1 MFARCSSF
9 LEVTTSRCLIF
20 RILIASHCDVW
31 TWTPNQIIPRRRKQ
45 EHSAEWSPSSVSW
58 TTTQEQTHFA
68 PTVSYD
74 VNLSSHSATS
84 LTSQYPTWLH
94 GQSTKWRCKWFIGT
108 GSPGAT
114 HRRSAF
120 AQWAPRPLRPVSV
133 AGCTGPGFWSRLSWR
148 ITAGIAG
155 AVGLVLKFPGSRTIW
170 LKKKK
175 SEKNIVLFVQLA
187 CLKNYPC
194 GSGAQMSGSSHPK
207 HFGSVS
213 APPAVHALRSPKS
226 NSNKWLRSHAGVCFG
241 EIVLSDQIRR
251 ALMLTASHSLET
263 KISSSRFVF
272 TPPVPSVPTYVT
284 AEASRGRLVVRWRP
298 PASPGGIVTSYSV
311 ECRCSRRNAFGL
323 VTQTRRT
330 SGT

>member
-1 MFARCSSF
+1 VAVQVIYRNRVAGRDASSF
-9 LEVTTSRCLIF
+9 SLR
-20 RILIASHCDVW
+20 
-31 TWTPNQIIPRRRKQ
+31 
-45 EHSAEWSPSSVSW
+45 SVSAK
-58 TTTQEQTHFA
+58 TAATGECCRMYRSGVLV
-68 PTVSYD
+68 PTVLKNNCRYS
-74 VNLSSHSATS
+74 
-84 LTSQYPTWLH
+84 
-94 GQSTKWRCKWFIGT
+94 G
-108 GSPGAT
+108 
-114 HRRSAF
+114 
-120 AQWAPRPLRPVSV
+120 
-133 AGCTGPGFWSRLSWR
+133 GCG
-148 ITAGIAG
+148 AG
-155 AVGLVLKFPGSRTIW
+155 AQISGLQNNLIK
-170 LKKKK
+170 KKKK